1 MSCRAIAWAEGPFYG
16 QQEMKAT
23 SALSIKDIAL
33 WILPSRR
40 WILFSAL
47 LLLFG
52 LSMFY
57 RSSLA
62 VLAPDLVRDLHLDM
76 AALGLISASFF
87 YAHALLQIPGS
98 LLLDRIGPAKIMP
111 AFYFVA
117 LAGAVLFAVAESTGI
132 MVLGRLLMG
141 VGMACAF
148 IGALKIFTLRF
159 SPSNF
164 GTLSSFLYSVGNAGV
179 ILATTPLVL
188 CMRVVGWRNAL
199 LLAALFHFVVTLVF
213 MFSIRDCS
221 KEGERKS
228 AIVIADQAGIL
239 RGICLILQNR
249 QVWLLSAAAFIRYGI
264 ISAVQSIWAGPYLRV
279 VMGVSPVMTGNI
291 LFLLTLGIIVGGPI
305 SGFLSDRVFGTR
317 KWIMVVATSGLCFIL
332 AVLAVLPSGLPAWYL
347 AVLFMI
353 FGMLSSTGV
362 LQFAQV
368 KEHVPSDYSATAM
381 TFINIFAVLGAGMVM
396 QGMGVLIATPHS
408 EAILSVEAFRKAFLI
423 CTLCMGGAAFFY
435 AVTKEGRLER

>member
-1 MSCRAIAWAEGPFYG
+1 
-16 QQEMKAT
+16 MKAT
-23 SALSIKDIAL
+23 NALLIKDIAL
-33 WILPSRR
+33 RISPSRR
-40 WILFSAL
+40 WILFTAL

-62 VLAPDLVRDLHLDM
+62 VLAPDLVRDLRLDM
-76 AALGLISASFF
+76 ADLGLISASFF
-87 YAHALLQIPGS
+87 YAHALLQIPGA

-117 LAGAVLFAVAESTGI
+117 LAGAVLFSVAESTGI

-159 SPSNF
+159 STSNF

-188 CMRVVGWRNAL
+188 CMQVVGWRNAL
-199 LLAALFHFVVTLVF
+199 LLTALFHFVVTLVF
-213 MFSIRDCS
+213 IFSIRDCS
-221 KEGERKS
+221 KGGKCKS
-228 AIVIADQAGIL
+228 AIVAVDQAGIL
-239 RGICLILQNR
+239 KGICLILQNR

-317 KWIMVVATSGLCFIL
+317 KWIMVVATSGLCLIL
-332 AVLAVLPSGLPAWYL
+332 AVLAVLPSGLPAWCL

-381 TFINIFAVLGAGMVM
+381 TFINIFAVLGAGIVM
-396 QGMGVLIATPHS
+396 QGMGVLIASSHS
-408 EAILSVEAFRKAFLI
+408 EAILRVEAFRNAFL
-423 CTLCMGGAAFFY
+423 LCAALMGVAMVLYAA
-435 AVTKEGRLER
+435 TKESYLRK